1 MCGTIG
7 AVDGRADAARPH
19 PAIAP
24 PPATIDEPVQPD
36 RIRRPYDA
44 LRFAAWVT
52 TTAGLL
58 LLGTVALGTTSGL
71 EEDLT
76 GAITTIPELVL
87 SLLAYAGEV
96 LLLAIPVV
104 LIADLVVRRFWQTL
118 MVAMTAGLTA
128 WALTALFVTYGPDV
142 LSKPLLDALTYTISH
157 HQLTA
162 IAFPT
167 VAGIVAFTAVSG
179 LVGRTRLAALVWGGI
194 IGYAVLLMFD
204 RSATPLALAVS
215 ASFGRAVGVG
225 FRYAFGVANPRPGGA
240 RVALALGRVSLPLSF
255 LQLTRE
261 TDEGRDYL
269 GRTLDGQAIDV
280 WVVDRDRR
288 AAGALYQ
295 AWRRIRVRRTVERRA
310 AFSMR
315 RAVDQAVLP
324 VLAATAVGVRTPRV
338 LAAASVSADASVVA
352 FEHVE
357 GLRRFADLPD
367 DEIGDELISEIWHQV
382 RKLHRAGIAH
392 EELTAEN
399 LAVDGG
405 GRAWL
410 LGTAAGEVAADQLT
424 LRIDDA
430 ELLVST
436 ALLVGPDRAVRAALG
451 ELTAQRLGEALP
463 LLQPV
468 ALSRPTRSQLK
479 KQRGLLGRLRE
490 AVVAA
495 APSAPTEP
503 VRLERLRPR
512 VIASFIAF
520 GIAVSVLLGQLGNVD
535 LATLFTTADG
545 VWVAVALAMSLVT
558 YVAAAVVM
566 TSFAPIR
573 LDPIRTFLTQLAAT
587 FVSLVAPAA
596 VGNVG
601 TNTRYIQQA
610 GAAPSLALASVGT
623 SQAFVFLSYVVL
635 VFVFGFFTSAQGGP
649 DIVPGHTVL
658 LVLAAVAVVG
668 GLTFAIP
675 YTRWGIIT
683 RVRPM
688 LSRTLP
694 RLLEM
699 LREPRRIALGLGGAV
714 LLNLAYA
721 AALTAAVYAYG
732 GDLAYATVGFV
743 YLAAGAIGSAAPTPG
758 GIGAVEAA
766 LAAGLTAAGLDGT
779 TAVQAALLFRAATFW
794 VPVVPGWLSFQWLQ
808 RRGAL

>member
-1 MCGTIG
+1 MWHDLR
-7 AVDGRADAARPH
+7 VDGRVDGGRPD
-19 PAIAP
+19 PAFAP
-24 PPATIDEPVQPD
+24 PPATISEPVQPD

-44 LRFAAWVT
+44 LRFLMWLGA
-52 TTAGLL
+52 TAGLL

-76 GAITTIPELVL
+76 GAITTIPELIL

-104 LIADLVVRRFWQTL
+104 LIADLVIRRFWQTL
-118 MVAMTAGLTA
+118 LVAMTAGLSA
-128 WALTALFVTYGPDV
+128 WALTALFVTYGPDI
-142 LSKPLLDALTYTISH
+142 LTQPLLDALTYASATDH
-157 HQLTA
+157 PTPV
-162 IAFPT
+162 AFPT

-179 LVGRTRLAALVWGGI
+179 LVGRTRLAVLVWGGI
-194 IGYAVLLMFD
+194 LGYAVLLMFD

-215 ASFGRAVGVG
+215 GAFGRAVGVG

-240 RVALALGRVSLPLSF
+240 KVAAALGRVAVPLSF
-255 LQLTRE
+255 LQLAGE
-261 TDEGRDYL
+261 TDEGREYQ
-269 GRTLDGQAIDV
+269 GRTLDGRAIDV

-295 AWRRIRVRRTVERRA
+295 AWRRVRVQRTVERRA
-310 AFSMR
+310 AFSLR

-324 VLAATAVGVRTPRV
+324 VLAATAVGVRTPKV
-338 LAAASVSADASVVA
+338 LGAASVNADASVVA
-352 FEHVE
+352 FEHIE
-357 GLRRFADLPD
+357 GLRRFSDLREDQID
-367 DEIGDELISEIWHQV
+367 DDLIAEVWHQV
-382 RKLHRAGIAH
+382 RLLHRAGIAH
-392 EELTAEN
+392 EELNADN
-399 LAVDGG
+399 LAVDAGG
-405 GRAWL
+405 QAWL
-410 LGTAAGEVAADQLT
+410 LGTTSGEVAADQLT

-436 ALLVGPDRAVRAALG
+436 ALLVGPDRAVGAALG

-468 ALSRPTRSQLK
+468 ALSRPTRARLK

-495 APSAPTEP
+495 SPSAPTEP

-512 VIASFIAF
+512 AIVSFIAF
-520 GIAVSVLLGQLGNVD
+520 GFAVSVLLGQLGNVD
-535 LATLFTTADG
+535 LATLFTEADRL
-545 VWVAVALAMSLVT
+545 WVLVALMMSFVT
-558 YVAAAVVM
+558 YVAAGLVM
-566 TSFAPIR
+566 TSFSPIR

-623 SQAFVFLSYVVL
+623 AQAFVFVSYIVL
-635 VFVFGFFTSAQGGP
+635 VFVFGFFTSANGGP

-658 LVLAAVAVVG
+658 FVLAAVAVVG

-675 YTRWGIIT
+675 YTRRVIFA

-721 AALTAAVYAYG
+721 AALTASVHAYG
-732 GDLAYATVGFV
+732 GQLAYATVGFV